1 MISTKSNISHVILC
15 HCLTSLWFPINLNLY
30 IYIYSYSQQEKH
42 NKFGLFW
49 WQIVNYE
56 CLTLRPPVF
65 IFWPNFHIMHRWMT
79 LKFFVFHRI
88 YCIIIKS
95 FFLRCGIFWTR
106 FYGVVSNSAYKQTKS
121 VNDKNCGI
129 SLINPK
135 QNLKMNDFM
144 YSKNILLVHRWE
156 LAVMSTNNSITRPL
170 NSNGWS
176 VAECAF
182 ICDFISY
189 WFSLTW
195 NLHSTLLATP
205 ATKKPPYC
213 PGEGTSSC
221 MLRISSFVTLNNLSS
236 I

>member
-1 MISTKSNISHVILC
+1 
-15 HCLTSLWFPINLNLY
+15 
-30 IYIYSYSQQEKH
+30 
-42 NKFGLFW
+42 
-49 WQIVNYE
+49 
-56 CLTLRPPVF
+56 
-65 IFWPNFHIMHRWMT
+65 
-79 LKFFVFHRI
+79 
-88 YCIIIKS
+88 
-95 FFLRCGIFWTR
+95 
-106 FYGVVSNSAYKQTKS
+106 
-121 VNDKNCGI
+121 
-129 SLINPK
+129 
-135 QNLKMNDFM
+135 MNDFM
-144 YSKNILLVHRWE
+144 YSKNILLVYRWE

-236 I
+236 FLRFANGDEQNYDSPKTCKVLVFWKSTWKRLKNSSLAENGRNWF

>member
-1 MISTKSNISHVILC
+1 
-15 HCLTSLWFPINLNLY
+15 
-30 IYIYSYSQQEKH
+30 
-42 NKFGLFW
+42 
-49 WQIVNYE
+49 
-56 CLTLRPPVF
+56 
-65 IFWPNFHIMHRWMT
+65 MHRWMA
-79 LKFFVFHRI
+79 LKFVVFHRI

-95 FFLRCGIFWTR
+95 FFCA
-106 FYGVVSNSAYKQTKS
+106 VVFFGLGFMVLFQIQHTNKKN

-144 YSKNILLVHRWE
+144 YSKNILLVYRWE